1 MGQAMP
7 VSPLAEKRIVVIE
20 DNAILKI
27 GLETVLRGAG
37 ASLVSSFDQKID
49 AALLDFRLEHGVT
62 AVPLAQALHRRGVP
76 FAFYTGCS
84 QASLAGIRARWP
96 ECIII
101 AKPASPAEIVEA
113 LVGLLG
119 RQGGKGAPLPPKGMP
134 AAQHY

>member
-7 VSPLAEKRIVVIE
+7 VSPLAGKRIIVIE

-27 GLETVLRGAG
+27 GLETVLRAAG

-96 ECIII
+96 ECIVI
-101 AKPASPAEIVEA
+101 AKPASPADIVEA
-113 LVGLLG
+113 LADMLK
-119 RQGGKGAPLPPKGMP
+119 RQGGKLSALLPRGISV
-134 AAQHY
+134 A